1 MLVMEELQKT
11 YTAASVYRG
20 IFMKAIQ
27 QIFPNYRPSA
37 LLSTHTASPDRTSTG
52 LPGSDNPEPVAG
64 HVGQDTDQG
73 METSFNDDFVDALMD
88 QASLFNLWEYWNG
101 V

>member
-27 QIFPNYRPSA
+27 QIFPNYRPST
-37 LLSTHTASPDRTSTG
+37 LLSTHATSPDRTSTD
-52 LPGSDNPEPVAG
+52 LPGSGNAEPFAA
-64 HVGQDTDQG
+64 HTGQATNQE
-73 METSFNDDFVDALMD
+73 METSFSDDFVDALMD

>member
-27 QIFPNYRPSA
+27 QIFPNYRPST
-37 LLSTHTASPDRTSTG
+37 LLSTHAASPDRTSTD
-52 LPGSDNPEPVAG
+52 LPGSGNAEPVAA
-64 HVGQDTDQG
+64 HTGQATNQE
-73 METSFNDDFVDALMD
+73 METSFSDDFVDALMD